1 IVQDQKFR
9 RRPSPPMFTLAE
21 FLQRGDEISFLQKSE
36 IMSDSFKSPPILELT
51 LQFLRRDDLSW
62 GPDGNSKYLS
72 EQRWTTDNP
81 QGKHITA
88 NRRRDNG
95 ISNVGTPARQVISK
109 LKGARIDRKS
119 TRLNSS

>member
-1 IVQDQKFR
+1 
-9 RRPSPPMFTLAE
+9 MFTLAE

-51 LQFLRRDDLSW
+51 LQFLQRDDLSW
-62 GPDGNSKYLS
+62 GSDGNSKYLS

-81 QGKHITA
+81 QGEHITA
-88 NRRRDNG
+88 NRRLDNG

-109 LKGARIDRKS
+109 LKGARIRAE
-119 TRLNSS
+119 LY